1 KLADINQELAELG
14 LTEADR
20 AQVREYNWAVEQAE
34 QAYQAAMAPVGLT
47 RPSRGSAV
55 AVSTWQEAHQRAN
68 SNRNAKRRQ
77 ARETHRRGYELLSRY
92 QSWEQLRNQGT
103 ALQEE
108 LAALPGPSN
117 AAAGA
122 APSHIHNAEAEAP
135 EEIDNGENG
144 AEQRPGGS
152 RGRRATAA
160 RVRADRGRGGTRAV
174 REAFQ
179 ATPGRQISHRHATTA
194 SPNAPDP
201 ETLGVTGHLDA
212 LAEDFLATQA
222 TPLQHTGPPAMPGT
236 GSPAIARAAPARD
249 VGVAPSAVSV
259 PPTAVVRALDRL
271 ENAGLS
277 DAARKVRRLASL
289 ELARREIREPVSA
302 DEAAEVWRTVL
313 ERQLAAL
320 QDEEDSEQHQPQRQQ
335 RQQQQL
341 PQDRRP
347 AVATL
352 QNDQRHPAIGN
363 ARWSAGLNL
372 QGLPGS
378 SRLQAFGAASAGL
391 GGLGGLGLTLGGSG
405 GDLNSN
411 SSVLGLGHL
420 PLGSAPPSALGP
432 LAATVQREGA
442 WADVF
447 DRIPGLSSLVSLA
460 DVSFASR
467 DQATFTHKADSHLRS
482 LQHLASQLEAAKHC
496 ASSSEELS
504 LLLAKAAQVW
514 EEAFRTQEV
523 LRQVQNAARVLPF
536 KDVMDVFSKGSPL
549 TQQFL
554 AALSQ
559 FTDSQRQH
567 LFGKFASAAAPA
579 AAYPPPPPLPLPP
592 APAQPRAPRDNGCFY
607 CKRPGH
613 SYRGCRELRSL
624 EPGAQT
630 AAFAECAK
638 QEQAARRPA

>member
-1 KLADINQELAELG
+1 MAAAVGRRAFLEAKLADINQELAELG

-122 APSHIHNAEAEAP
+122 APAHIHNAEAEAP
-135 EEIDNGENG
+135 EEIDN
-144 AEQRPGGS
+144 
-152 RGRRATAA
+152 
-160 RVRADRGRGGTRAV
+160 
-174 REAFQ
+174 
-179 ATPGRQISHRHATTA
+179 
-194 SPNAPDP
+194 
-201 ETLGVTGHLDA
+201 
-212 LAEDFLATQA
+212 A

-352 QNDQRHPAIGN
+352 QNDQRHPAIGS

-467 DQATFTHKADSHLRS
+467 DQATFTHKADSPLPAASRVPAGSGQTLRI
-482 LQHLASQLEAAKHC
+482 LFGGA
-496 ASSSEELS
+496 
-504 LLLAKAAQVW
+504 
-514 EEAFRTQEV
+514 
-523 LRQVQNAARVLPF
+523 
-536 KDVMDVFSKGSPL
+536 
-549 TQQFL
+549 L
-554 AALSQ
+554 AALGQGRAGVGGGFSYTRGPPAGAECSPCPALQ
-559 FTDSQRQH
+559 GRHGRIQQGLSPHTAVPSRPVAIYGQPAPAPLREVR
-567 LFGKFASAAAPA
+567 LSRRSRGGLPAAPA
-579 AAYPPPPPLPLPP
+579 SSTPAGPSTAPCPTRQRLLLLQEARTQLPRLPRVAVAGTWGPNGSTRRMRQAGAGSPPAGLGRGSVSWGRGRPGANGAPPP
-592 APAQPRAPRDNGCFY
+592 
-607 CKRPGH
+607 
-613 SYRGCRELRSL
+613 SS
-624 EPGAQT
+624 
-630 AAFAECAK
+630 
-638 QEQAARRPA
+638 RRQYSRRWGS

>member
-1 KLADINQELAELG
+1 
-14 LTEADR
+14 
-20 AQVREYNWAVEQAE
+20 
-34 QAYQAAMAPVGLT
+34 MAPVGLT

-122 APSHIHNAEAEAP
+122 APAHIHNAEAEAP
-135 EEIDNGENG
+135 EEIDN
-144 AEQRPGGS
+144 
-152 RGRRATAA
+152 
-160 RVRADRGRGGTRAV
+160 
-174 REAFQ
+174 
-179 ATPGRQISHRHATTA
+179 
-194 SPNAPDP
+194 
-201 ETLGVTGHLDA
+201 
-212 LAEDFLATQA
+212 A

-630 AAFAECAK
+630 AALAECAK